1 MREDDSSG
9 KRDFIREIISN
20 DLATGKHDKIVTRFP
35 PEPNGYLHLGHA
47 KAICLGWGI
56 AQENAATGSEFH
68 LRFDD
73 TNPSKEEQE
82 YVDSIQEDVKWL
94 GCDWGK
100 HIYFASDYFEFFY
113 DCAMHLIEQGKAF
126 VDEQSPDEI
135 RAAHGSVAE
144 AGKES
149 PYRDRPVEENVALFK
164 KMRSGDFGNG
174 EAVLRA
180 KIDMGSP
187 NMHMRDPIIY
197 RVLHEA
203 HHNTGEEWCIYPMYD
218 FAHPL
223 EDAHEHVTHSLC
235 TLEFEVHRP
244 VYDWVIEN
252 CPVPAV
258 PRQIEFSRLTLNYTV
273 VSKRKLLQL
282 VEEKKVGGWD
292 DPRMPTLSGVRRRG
306 FPAEA
311 IRNFC
316 GDVGITKFKGVTDV
330 ARLENE
336 VRKLLNRNA
345 PRRMAVLDP
354 LKLVLVNM
362 EAGSREE
369 VEAKN
374 NPEDDAAGFRKLNL
388 GRDLWIER
396 DDFLVEAP
404 KKYFRLAPGRAVR
417 LRGGYIVQYVDHK
430 VDPDTGEVSEVHVEF
445 IPNTIGQSPPEG
457 IVCKAAIH
465 WVNASEAD
473 NAEVRLYDRLFD
485 DESPEAAEGGFM
497 SVLNPNS
504 LKVIEGA
511 KLEPGL
517 AAEAPG
523 FICQF
528 ERLGYFCADSR
539 DHLPGSH
546 AVFNRTIGLRDSWA
560 KK

>member
-1 MREDDSSG
+1 MSEDDPSV
-9 KRDFIREIISN
+9 KRDFIREIISQ
-20 DLATGKHDKIVTRFP
+20 DLASGKHDKIVTRFP

-56 AQENAATGSEFH
+56 AQENSATGSEFH

-73 TNPSKEEQE
+73 TNPSREEQE

-135 RAAHGSVAE
+135 RAAHGTVAE
-144 AGKES
+144 VGRES
-149 PYRDRPVEENVALFK
+149 PYRDRPVEENVTLFK

-180 KIDMGSP
+180 KIDMASP

-197 RVLHEA
+197 RVLHED
-203 HHNTGEEWCIYPMYD
+203 HHNTGDKWCIYPMYD

-244 VYDWVIEN
+244 VYDWVIEH

-282 VEEKKVGGWD
+282 VEEEKVDGWD

-316 GDVGITKFKGVTDV
+316 TDVGITKFKGITDV

-336 VRKLLNRNA
+336 VRKLLNRDA

-362 EAGSREE
+362 GAGEGEE

-374 NPEDDAAGFRKLNL
+374 NPEDAAAGSRKLTL
-388 GRDLWIER
+388 GRELWIER
-396 DDFLVEAP
+396 DDFVVEAP
-404 KKYFRLAPGRAVR
+404 KKYFRLAPGRSVR
-417 LRGGYIVQYVDHK
+417 LRGGYIVQYVDHEI
-430 VDPDTGEVSEVHVEF
+430 DSATGEVSEVHVEF

-465 WVNASEAD
+465 WVNACEAED
-473 NAEVRLYDRLFD
+473 AQVRLYDRLFD
-485 DESPEAAEGGFM
+485 DESPETAEGGFM

-504 LKVIEGA
+504 LQVIEDV

-523 FICQF
+523 FVCQF
-528 ERLGYFCADSR
+528 ERLGYFCADSH
-539 DHLPGSH
+539 DHLPGSQ

>member
-1 MREDDSSG
+1 MSEDDPSV
-9 KRDFIREIISN
+9 KRDFIREIISQ
-20 DLATGKHDKIVTRFP
+20 DLASGKHDKIVTRFP

-56 AQENAATGSEFH
+56 AQENSAMGAEFH

-73 TNPSKEEQE
+73 TNPSREEQE

-135 RAAHGSVAE
+135 RAAHGTVAE
-144 AGKES
+144 VGRES
-149 PYRDRPVEENVALFK
+149 PYRDRPVEENVTLFK
-164 KMRSGDFGNG
+164 KMRSGEFGNG

-180 KIDMGSP
+180 KIDMASP

-197 RVLHEA
+197 RVLHED
-203 HHNTGEEWCIYPMYD
+203 HHNTGDKWCIYPMYD

-244 VYDWVIEN
+244 VYDWVIEH

-282 VEEKKVGGWD
+282 VEEEKVDGWD

-316 GDVGITKFKGVTDV
+316 TDVGITKFKGITDV

-336 VRKLLNRNA
+336 VRKLLNRDA

-362 EAGSREE
+362 RAGEGEE

-374 NPEDDAAGFRKLNL
+374 NPEDAAAGSRKLTL
-388 GRDLWIER
+388 GRELWIER
-396 DDFLVEAP
+396 DDFVVEAP
-404 KKYFRLAPGRAVR
+404 KKYFRLAPGRSVR
-417 LRGGYIVQYVDHK
+417 LRGGYIVQYVDHEI
-430 VDPDTGEVSEVHVEF
+430 DSATGEVSEVHVEF

-465 WVNASEAD
+465 WVNACEAED
-473 NAEVRLYDRLFD
+473 AQVRLYDRLFD
-485 DESPEAAEGGFM
+485 DESPETAEGGFM

-504 LKVIEGA
+504 LQVIA
-511 KLEPGL
+511 DVKLEPGL

-523 FICQF
+523 FVCQF

-539 DHLPGSH
+539 DHLPGSQ